1 MFSKIKLIL
10 ISIAIPLLFGVLG
23 SLLGDPASGYVALNN
38 PSFAPPSFVFPIAWT
53 TLYILMGISSY
64 IIYITDN
71 KNKKNAIILYIIQL
85 IVNSLWTYFF
95 FKLKLLL
102 FSFYWIILMIIL
114 VAIMLYKFYKIKPI
128 AAYLQI
134 PYILWLIF
142 ASILNYSIYLLN

>member
-10 ISIAIPLLFGVLG
+10 TSLAIPLLFGVLG
-23 SLLGDPASGYVALNN
+23 SLLGDPTSGYVALNN

-64 IIYITDN
+64 IIYITDS
-71 KNKKNAIILYIIQL
+71 KNKKNALILYIIQL

-114 VAIMLYKFYKIKPI
+114 VATMIYKFYKIKPI